1 MKDLLLSPE
10 EKLPILMLYI
20 SAPEPI
26 SNQVMVYID
35 ALLEAQH
42 LKTLNGILDEI
53 DGMVDM
59 WQGNPF
65 KLVNGEYQERS
76 FEDYLRQKLQVKPVK
91 SKEYRIGSKND
102 LSL

>member
-1 MKDLLLSPE
+1 MKSYTLTDDEIFQS
-10 EKLPILMLYI
+10 KLHATEFHELNHDH
-20 SAPEPI
+20 AVC
-26 SNQVMVYID
+26 Q
-35 ALLEAQH
+35 AQH